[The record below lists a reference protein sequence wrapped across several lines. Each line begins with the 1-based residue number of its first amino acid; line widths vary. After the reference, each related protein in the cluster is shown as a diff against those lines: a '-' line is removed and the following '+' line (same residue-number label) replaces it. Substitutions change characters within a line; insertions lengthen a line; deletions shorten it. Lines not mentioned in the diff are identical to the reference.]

1 MGSIAENQKV
11 LIENG
16 FLESGAGTYQK
27 LDLKGIDSVL
37 AKYAEEF
44 KDNLIVSINSKR
56 INASGEMEKNITFD
70 IIDEEGVKVMNIY
83 VVDYAKF
90 VDKGVR
96 GWGSSK
102 NAPTSPYSYGNPA
115 KKSSNGQFR
124 KSIKNYILSGK
135 AKVAATDVKTYGA
148 VKYEKKNK
156 SLIDQQTE
164 QLMYLIRR
172 YGIKTTN
179 FLSGTIDKT
188 FGTLAQDIAIEIG
201 REISINITK

>member
-1 MGSIAENQKV
+1 MGSISQNQKV
-11 LIENG
+11 VIENG

-27 LDLKGIDSVL
+27 LDMKGIDSVL
-37 AKYAEEF
+37 AKYAEDF
-44 KDNLIVSINSKR
+44 KDNLIVSINSKK

-70 IIDEEGVKVMNIY
+70 IVDEEGMKVMNIY

-90 VDKGVR
+90 VDKGVKGVR
-96 GWGSSK
+96 SSK
-102 NAPTSPYSYGNPA
+102 NAPNSPYKFKNYGMSA
-115 KKSSNGQFR
+115 SGR
-124 KSIKNYILSGK
+124 ASIKNYILSGK
-135 AKVAATDVKTYGA
+135 AKVTATDVKRYGA
-148 VKYEKKNK
+148 VKQEKKNV

-164 QLMYLIRR
+164 QLIYMIKR

-188 FGTLAQDIAIEIG
+188 FGTLAQDIANEIG

>member
-1 MGSIAENQKV
+1 MGSIAQNQKV

-37 AKYAEEF
+37 ADYAEKF
-44 KDNLIVSINSKR
+44 KDNLIVTINSKR

-70 IIDEEGVKVMNIY
+70 IVDEKGVKVMNIY

-90 VDKGVR
+90 VDKGVK
-96 GWGSSK
+96 GWGSFK
-102 NAPTSPYSYGNPA
+102 NAPNSPYSYRKKA
-115 KKSSNGQFR
+115 KTSSNGKFR
-124 KSIKNYILSGK
+124 ESIKNYILSGK
-135 AKVAATDVKTYGA
+135 AKVVATDVKTYGA
-148 VKYEKKNK
+148 VKYEKKHL

-164 QLMYLIRR
+164 QLMYLIHR

-179 FLSGTIDKT
+179 FLTGTIDKT
-188 FGTLAQDIAIEIG
+188 FGTLAQDLAIEIG
-201 REISINITK
+201 RDISINITK

>member
-1 MGSIAENQKV
+1 MGSISQNQKV
-11 LIENG
+11 LIQNG

-102 NAPTSPYSYGNPA
+102 NAPTSPYFYGNPA
-115 KKSSNGQFR
+115 KRSSNGQFR

-135 AKVAATDVKTYGA
+135 AKVVATDVKRYGA

-164 QLMYLIRR
+164 TLMYLIRR

-188 FGTLAQDIAIEIG
+188 FGTLAQDIANEIG

>member
-1 MGSIAENQKV
+1 MGSISQNQKV

-16 FLESGAGTYQK
+16 FLESGAGNYQK

-70 IIDEEGVKVMNIY
+70 IIDEQGMKVMNIY

-90 VDKGVR
+90 IDKGVK

-115 KKSSNGQFR
+115 KRSSNGQFR

-135 AKVAATDVKTYGA
+135 AKVVATDVKKYGA

-156 SLIDQQTE
+156 SLIDQQTD

-188 FGTLAQDIAIEIG
+188 FGTLAQDIANEIG